1 MMKNLYIDFD
11 GVIYNSIEV
20 SYKMAEEEK
29 INKDYESYYQ
39 FFKNLDWCGVLEE
52 SIEINDAFNCIQKII
67 DCSRFNV
74 FILTH
79 VVSLKEAELKVK
91 LIREH
96 LEDVTIIPVP
106 KKISKTKMVKV
117 KDAILVDDYPENLR
131 EWKEAG
137 GIGVRFDLD
146 MDGKGFPVICKL
158 DELIEMF

>member
-1 MMKNLYIDFD
+1 MKNLYIDFD

-20 SYKMAEEEK
+20 SYKIAEEEK

-39 FFKNLDWCGVLEE
+39 FFKNLDWCAVLEK
-52 SIEINDAFNCIQKII
+52 SDEINDAFNCIRKII
-67 DCSRFNV
+67 DSSKFNV
-74 FILTH
+74 FVLTH

-96 LEDVTIIPVP
+96 LDDITIIPVP
-106 KKISKTKMVKV
+106 KNLSKVKMVRV

-137 GIGVRFDLD
+137 GLGVRFDLD
-146 MDGKGFPVICKL
+146 MDGKGFPVINKL
-158 DELIEMF
+158 DELIKMF

>member
-1 MMKNLYIDFD
+1 MKDLYIDFD
-11 GVIYNSIEV
+11 GVIYNSIDV
-20 SYKMAEEEK
+20 SYKIAEEEH

-39 FFKNLDWCGVLEE
+39 FFKNLDWCAVLEK
-52 SIEINDAFNCIQKII
+52 STEINDAFNCMKKII
-67 DCSRFNV
+67 DSGKFNV
-74 FILTH
+74 FVLTH

-96 LEDVTIIPVP
+96 LRDVTIIPVP
-106 KKISKTKMVKV
+106 KRLSKAVMVRA

-137 GIGVRFDLD
+137 GIGVRFDID
-146 MDGKGFPVICKL
+146 MDGKGFPVIDKL